1 MEQCGIAWHGTVGQ
15 YGKIVKQYCGTGEQ
29 CETIMVGEWNSV
41 GSVKQC
47 GGTLKQYGR
56 IVNSMVEQKKS
67 VMEQCEQSGIVCW
80 NSGTV
85 YDGTVEQCEQC
96 RTVWCC

>member
-1 MEQCGIAWHGTVGQ
+1 MEQHGGTVEECGGTVEQCGIAWHGTVGQ

-41 GSVKQC
+41 AVWHSVVEQC
-47 GGTLKQYGR
+47 GR
-56 IVNSMVEQKKS
+56 VW
-67 VMEQCEQSGIVCW
+67 C

-85 YDGTVEQCEQC
+85 
-96 RTVWCC
+96 W